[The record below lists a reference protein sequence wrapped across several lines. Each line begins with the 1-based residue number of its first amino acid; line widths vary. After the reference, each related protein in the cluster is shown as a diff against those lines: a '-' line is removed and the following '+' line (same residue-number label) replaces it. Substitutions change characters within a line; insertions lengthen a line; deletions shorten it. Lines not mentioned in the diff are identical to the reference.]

1 MCIGSGSRFDRVA
14 PTDKRVDFE
23 CVIKIAGQ
31 SYDLS
36 SWLVHILQCPVIF
49 FIWQKRPQSKS
60 CLDSLIHAK
69 GKCASRRS

>member
-23 CVIKIAGQ
+23 CVIKIAGK

-36 SWLVHILQCPVIF
+36 SWLVVHTLQCPVIF
-49 FIWQKRPQSKS
+49 LYGKNVLNRN
-60 CLDSLIHAK
+60 HA
-69 GKCASRRS
+69 SIL